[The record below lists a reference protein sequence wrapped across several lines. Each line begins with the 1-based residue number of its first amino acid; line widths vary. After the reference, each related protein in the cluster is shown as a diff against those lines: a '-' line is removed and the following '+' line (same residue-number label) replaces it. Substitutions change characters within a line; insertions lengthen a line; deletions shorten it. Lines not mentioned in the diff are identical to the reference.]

1 MNKTLPIVVLSL
13 AMIVLISGCTIPG
26 TTREVK
32 VSSTDGLVI
41 NEFSSDITRYEDTEP
56 VSLYLEIENVGGTT
70 AKDIDVS
77 IKGAPW
83 DPTSNPPNS
92 QDFVLEPP
100 DLAPVPP
107 VPGEFKIFGWDLD
120 PYTEVPQGV
129 ELPVILTSRIEYD
142 YSNNGVTQ
150 IPVINREEY
159 KRRLALGLEIPSSP
173 NVTNTRGPI
182 HIDIDPRGL
191 PIIIKPGETEQASLR
206 LYIKNVGTGAP
217 IKDYDIGNITIGLDL
232 ISNLDVEFANCLGA
246 TSGTHAS
253 QEKILRRGESITIP
267 CVINITSAPTLYD
280 YISIVFKTD
289 YRYYIEQPLTVTIV
303 GTE

>member
-1 MNKTLPIVVLSL
+1 MITIEDTRNLIVHYTESDLDYNSYNFENNETLKDCFGYWILYDSETHS
-13 AMIVLISGCTIPG
+13 AIVLLGLYEQNQQLETEI
-26 TTREVK
+26 TRE
-32 VSSTDGLVI
+32 LL
-41 NEFSSDITRYEDTEP
+41 ESDK
-56 VSLYLEIENVGGTT
+56 YL
-70 AKDIDVS
+70 DV
-77 IKGAPW
+77 
-83 DPTSNPPNS
+83 
-92 QDFVLEPP
+92 FFYYL
-100 DLAPVPP
+100 
-107 VPGEFKIFGWDLD
+107 
-120 PYTEVPQGV
+120 
-129 ELPVILTSRIEYD
+129 SRIEYN

-267 CVINITSAPTLYD
+267 CVINIKSAPTLYD